1 MKDNACFLDGQ
12 WCHSIMGKTKKLV
25 LEEMEEP
32 MGELLCGD
40 IQDMVLEQIPKLE
53 INLGMRAINK
63 IQSNKSCGCR
73 ALMPILSWVI
83 VYKLKTESQSRT
95 LKKNTGG
102 GRKPAIE
109 NKHQEVMNLSFRDI
123 SKNCIVHNR
132 HSKNMK
138 RGGRVAWGRRKIMCG
153 HGREEN
159 VPKTG

>member
-1 MKDNACFLDGQ
+1 
-12 WCHSIMGKTKKLV
+12 
-25 LEEMEEP
+25 

-138 RGGRVAWGRRKIMCG
+138 KGWGGELPEVGEKLCVVMEGKRMFQKLVKVVYCQ
-153 HGREEN
+153 EQN
-159 VPKTG
+159 CPLNLS